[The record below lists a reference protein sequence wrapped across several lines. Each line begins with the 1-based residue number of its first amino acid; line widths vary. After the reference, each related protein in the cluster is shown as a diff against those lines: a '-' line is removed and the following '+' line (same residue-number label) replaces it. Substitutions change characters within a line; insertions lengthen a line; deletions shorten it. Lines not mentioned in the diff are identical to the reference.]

1 MVGKRYVL
9 LLAGCF
15 LTASAALADEV
26 GFIDCREHPEQTQ
39 VFAKARQTHEIVA
52 TLPCGERFTILL
64 NGFIFSRIQTKDGQV
79 GYVFSNVISAD
90 HSGAVQKPAPAPA
103 PAVAPAPAP
112 APAAAPTPATSPA
125 SNPVSSVAPVTPANS
140 TATTQAPSAAAQPTP
155 APAPSAPPVSTSA
168 PTAAPAPEPIAKAPE
183 ASAAAAQ
190 PNPPASAPVQSAK
203 ASPAPTPAPEAAAK
217 ISASSGPETPAA
229 VAQPA
234 STPSAPAQHE
244 AAPAQPTPAPTAT
257 TAQPTSAPATAEPAP
272 ASSANSPETAA
283 AVTQPNPAAAESE
296 SAPAEPAAAP
306 VRAANAR
313 ESWEKPNR
321 GTRRAAAIELF
332 GGYEFARL
340 DSGGG
345 VMTNLNGAL
354 GSFGWNVRPWLQLV
368 ADSSYN
374 FTTISGTKNV
384 LYGNHWGP
392 RLFHYGRYPLGAVP
406 FVEALF
412 GGSRADTTVSGVGGY
427 TTSNN
432 CFSFKVGGGLDIHPS
447 RHLKIRLFDFDYYR
461 TAFGTGLHQNNYSA
475 SVGIV
480 LRLFGGGAE

>member
-1 MVGKRYVL
+1 MVGKRYLL

-52 TLPCGERFTILL
+52 TLACGERFTILL

-90 HSGAVQKPAPAPA
+90 HSGASVQKPAPAPA
-103 PAVAPAPAP
+103 PAAAPALALV
-112 APAAAPTPATSPA
+112 PAAAPSPANSPAPSPA
-125 SNPVSSVAPVTPANS
+125 S
-140 TATTQAPSAAAQPTP
+140 SAAPIASAQPTP
-155 APAPSAPPVSTSA
+155 TS
-168 PTAAPAPEPIAKAPE
+168 APAPEPAAKTPE
-183 ASAAAAQ
+183 ASATVAQ
-190 PNPPASAPVQSAK
+190 PNPAASSQTLSAK
-203 ASPAPTPAPEAAAK
+203 VSPAPTPAPEPVAK
-217 ISASSGPETPAA
+217 LPAPSAPETSAPVAQTASTPAAA

-234 STPSAPAQHE
+234 TTATPTEPPSQPASV
-244 AAPAQPTPAPTAT
+244 PAQPTPAPAAVEPTPTA
-257 TAQPTSAPATAEPAP
+257 APVAA
-272 ASSANSPETAA
+272 ANAPETAA
-283 AVTQPNPAAAESE
+283 AVAQPNPAAAESE
-296 SAPAEPAAAP
+296 SAPAEPAAP
-306 VRAANAR
+306 PIRAANAR

-374 FTTISGTKNV
+374 LTTISGTKNV

-427 TTSNN
+427 TTSAN

-461 TAFGTGLHQNNYSA
+461 TAFGTNLHQNNYSA
-475 SVGIV
+475 SVGLV

>member
-1 MVGKRYVL
+1 MVGKRYLL

-15 LTASAALADEV
+15 LTASAAMADEV

-79 GYVFSNVISAD
+79 GYIFSNVISAD
-90 HSGAVQKPAPAPA
+90 HSGAVQRPAPAPA
-103 PAVAPAPAP
+103 PV
-112 APAAAPTPATSPA
+112 PAAAPSPVTSPA
-125 SNPVSSVAPVTPANS
+125 PVAPANP
-140 TATTQAPSAAAQPTP
+140 TASAQAPSAAAAQPTP
-155 APAPSAPPVSTSA
+155 TPVAQLASTSA
-168 PTAAPAPEPIAKAPE
+168 PTAAPAPEPVAKAPE
-183 ASAAAAQ
+183 ASATAAQ
-190 PNPPASAPVQSAK
+190 PNRATSAPVQSAK
-203 ASPAPTPAPEAAAK
+203 ASPAATPAPEPVAKAPAA
-217 ISASSGPETPAA
+217 SAPETAAA

-234 STPSAPAQHE
+234 PTST
-244 AAPAQPTPAPTAT
+244 APAQPAAAPEQPT
-257 TAQPTSAPATAEPAP
+257 TAPAAAEPAP
-272 ASSANSPETAA
+272 AAAPAPAASANAPEAAA
-283 AVTQPNPAAAESE
+283 AVAQPNPAATESE

-306 VRAANAR
+306 IRAANAR

-340 DSGGG
+340 DNGGG

-368 ADSSYN
+368 ADTSYN
-374 FTTISGTKNV
+374 VTTISGTKNV

-427 TTSNN
+427 TASAN

>member
-1 MVGKRYVL
+1 MVGKRLLL
-9 LLAGCF
+9 LLAGCS

-79 GYVFSNVISAD
+79 GYIFSNVISAD

-103 PAVAPAPAP
+103 PATAPSPVTSPAPVAPAN
-112 APAAAPTPATSPA
+112 PTA
-125 SNPVSSVAPVTPANS
+125 SA
-140 TATTQAPSAAAQPTP
+140 QAPSAAAQPAPAPAAQLAPTSTPTSAPASEAVAKAPAASAPETTAPAAQP
-155 APAPSAPPVSTSA
+155 APAPTAPAQPASAPEQPTSAPAAVEPA
-168 PTAAPAPEPIAKAPE
+168 PTAAPAP
-183 ASAAAAQ
+183 
-190 PNPPASAPVQSAK
+190 
-203 ASPAPTPAPEAAAK
+203 
-217 ISASSGPETPAA
+217 ASSVNA
-229 VAQPA
+229 
-234 STPSAPAQHE
+234 
-244 AAPAQPTPAPTAT
+244 
-257 TAQPTSAPATAEPAP
+257 
-272 ASSANSPETAA
+272 PETAA
-283 AVTQPNPAAAESE
+283 AVAQPTPAATESE
-296 SAPAEPAAAP
+296 SAPAEPAAP
-306 VRAANAR
+306 PIRAANAR

-340 DSGGG
+340 DNGGG

-368 ADSSYN
+368 ADTSYN
-374 FTTISGTKNV
+374 VTTISGTKNV

-427 TTSNN
+427 TASAN